1 MRTFLNKHI
10 AWVAQVG
17 KTVLSKKCLAVE
29 DYANSLSEGEIPVD
43 PLGLLCIARNWHIHI
58 AVFLKKGVWTTRRDN
73 SLYNVR
79 IYLLYTGG
87 FTFFDTCIQRR
98 AIFTPSDYENNDE
111 NVSNEKSTLDSN
123 AGSEGTGTKS
133 GDQGG
138 MSSCGTKSGLGSTGT
153 KSGVGSTRTK
163 QTRHKC
169 KNPYPVRRKPRK
181 STKPKPKP
189 KPKQKPAQPKPPK
202 PRPSHSTAHNTRS
215 SLQPLISVDNI
226 LDNKNRSAKPDK
238 LSEVDPILDAFKDVN
253 DQTDLQILLSDDNK
267 KRKSS
272 CVGKEHLDT
281 NDGVVKVKEYTLKKP
296 KKKLKTFHCASE
308 GCETTENTRKGIN
321 QHEKETHKDLQYS
334 CECCGAS
341 NFSSYDAMFKHTQ
354 RHFEFMH
361 ACSVCSKK
369 FQFPSKVD
377 KHMSVHDKAKG
388 FVCTWHGCK
397 KILANKDSLQQHV
410 LRHQDLKLKCELC
423 TEGEEAV
430 RTFPTVMS
438 LKQHKQ
444 GKHGNGYI
452 APCGAVKK
460 WPTERKKHIKD
471 CDDCKAIIEKR
482 QSKPENP
489 RKPKKRGKVFK
500 NRGTS
505 KNPKTEH
512 DSGKENKDKETENG
526 TDNTSETEAENNKKT
541 DE

>member
-1 MRTFLNKHI
+1 M
-10 AWVAQVG
+10 
-17 KTVLSKKCLAVE
+17 
-29 DYANSLSEGEIPVD
+29 
-43 PLGLLCIARNWHIHI
+43 
-58 AVFLKKGVWTTRRDN
+58 
-73 SLYNVR
+73 
-79 IYLLYTGG
+79 
-87 FTFFDTCIQRR
+87 
-98 AIFTPSDYENNDE
+98 
-111 NVSNEKSTLDSN
+111 
-123 AGSEGTGTKS
+123 
-133 GDQGG
+133 
-138 MSSCGTKSGLGSTGT
+138 
-153 KSGVGSTRTK
+153 
-163 QTRHKC
+163 
-169 KNPYPVRRKPRK
+169 
-181 STKPKPKP
+181 
-189 KPKQKPAQPKPPK
+189 
-202 PRPSHSTAHNTRS
+202 
-215 SLQPLISVDNI
+215 ISVDNI

-253 DQTDLQILLSDDNK
+253 NQTDLEILLSDDNK

-272 CVGKEHLDT
+272 CVGEENLDT
-281 NDGVVKVKEYTLKKP
+281 NDGVVKVKEYALKRP

-308 GCETTENTRKGIN
+308 GCETTENTRKAIN

-369 FQFPSKVD
+369 FQFPSQVD

-388 FVCTWHGCK
+388 FVCTWRGCK
-397 KILANKDSLQQHV
+397 KVLANKDSLRQHV

-423 TEGEEAV
+423 TEGEEEA
-430 RTFPTVMS
+430 RTFPTEMS

-471 CDDCKAIIEKR
+471 CDECKEIIEKR

-512 DSGKENKDKETENG
+512 ESGKENKESDKETENG
-526 TDNTSETEAENNKKT
+526 TDNTSETEAENNKET

>member
-1 MRTFLNKHI
+1 M
-10 AWVAQVG
+10 
-17 KTVLSKKCLAVE
+17 S
-29 DYANSLSEGEIPVD
+29 P
-43 PLGLLCIARNWHIHI
+43 
-58 AVFLKKGVWTTRRDN
+58 
-73 SLYNVR
+73 
-79 IYLLYTGG
+79 
-87 FTFFDTCIQRR
+87 
-98 AIFTPSDYENNDE
+98 IFTPSDYENNDE
-111 NVSNEKSTLDSN
+111 NNDENVSNQKSTLDSDTGEN
-123 AGSEGTGTKS
+123 VSNQKSTLDSDSGVGAGTKSGLASTGTKS
-133 GDQGG
+133 
-138 MSSCGTKSGLGSTGT
+138 SLASTGTKSGLGST
-153 KSGVGSTRTK
+153 RTK
-163 QTRHKC
+163 QTRRKH

-189 KPKQKPAQPKPPK
+189 KQKPAPKPPK
-202 PRPSHSTAHNTRS
+202 PRPDNPVPSRVHNTRS
-215 SLQPLISVDNI
+215 SLQPLVSTDNI
-226 LDNKNRSAKPDK
+226 LDNKNWSAKPDK
-238 LSEVDPILDAFKDVN
+238 LSEKDPILDAFKDIN
-253 DQTDLQILLSDDNK
+253 NQTDLEILLSDDSK

-272 CVGKEHLDT
+272 CVGEENLDI
-281 NDGVVKVKEYTLKKP
+281 NDSVVNVKEYALKRT

-308 GCETTENTRKGIN
+308 GCETTDTTRKGIN

-354 RHFEFMH
+354 RHFEFMD

-369 FQFPSKVD
+369 FQFPSQVE

-388 FVCTWHGCK
+388 FICTWCGCK
-397 KILANKDSLQQHV
+397 KVLANKDSLRQHV

-423 TEGEEAV
+423 TEENEQEEKGH
-430 RTFPTVMS
+430 TFPTEMS

-452 APCGAVKK
+452 APCGTVKK

-471 CDDCKAIIEKR
+471 CDECKEIIKNRE
-482 QSKPENP
+482 SKPENP

-512 DSGKENKDKETENG
+512 ESGKENENSDKESDKESDNN
-526 TDNTSETEAENNKKT
+526 TDKTSETEVNQKET